1 MLSRVADSLYW
12 MARYLERAEHT
23 ARMLD
28 VNLNL
33 MLDEDP
39 ENGDQRWRRLLESLD
54 ITKQDGPPAD
64 ADATQIT
71 HFLTLDLDSSSSIL
85 SSIAYARNNARQ
97 LREHISSEMW
107 EQLNRLFLELRRETS
122 ESLWSGQ
129 PHEFCRQVR
138 EGVSLF
144 NGITVSTINHGEAW
158 QFIQL
163 GRFLE
168 RAANI
173 SSALDVHFRSFY
185 DFEDSSSQAADFMEW
200 VGLLKSCA
208 AFEAYCRVYTADFN
222 PTRIAEFLLLN
233 AEFPQAVCF
242 SVTSIHDELLK
253 IAGGGSNGK
262 NERLQRLTG
271 KWCSTL
277 QYTQI
282 DEILNEKL
290 HGFLDDIK
298 TQCSIIHQAV
308 YQTYIT
314 YPIESAIAPS

>member
-54 ITKQDGPPAD
+54 IAKQDGPPAD
-64 ADATQIT
+64 ADATRIAQ
-71 HFLTLDLDSSSSIL
+71 FLTLDLESPSSIL
-85 SSIAYARNNARQ
+85 SSVTFARDNAKQ

-107 EQLNRLFLELRRETS
+107 EQLNRLYLELRQETA

-129 PHEFCRQVR
+129 PHEFCRRVR
-138 EGVSLF
+138 EGICLL
-144 NGITVSTINHGEAW
+144 NGVTISTINHGEAW

-173 SSALDVHFRSFY
+173 SSVLDVHFKHFY
-185 DFEDSSSQAADFMEW
+185 NHQDGYSLGSDFMEW
-200 VGLLKSCA
+200 VGLLKSCS
-208 AFEAYCRVYTADFN
+208 AFEAYCRVYTADFS
-222 PTRIAEFLLLN
+222 PAQIAEFLLLN
-233 AEFPQAVCF
+233 NEFPQAVCF
-242 SVTSIHDELLK
+242 SVTSIHEELLK

-271 KWCSTL
+271 KWRSNL
-277 QYTQI
+277 RYTQI
-282 DEILNEKL
+282 EEILNEKL
-290 HGFLDDIK
+290 HGFLEDIK
-298 TQCSIIHQAV
+298 TQCSVIHQAV

-314 YPIESAIAPS
+314 YPIDSAIA